1 MEHLLVYSSKA
12 RTLWDLILAIMGVI
26 WVFPSSVRD
35 TLLPRYGS
43 FVGRKWKKK
52 AWVAQLLSFSFG
64 LFGAEETRSL
74 LKMRLFQFI
83 GRNLLLFVFGA
94 FGDTSRHC

>member
-1 MEHLLVYSSKA
+1 MEHLLAYSSKA

-43 FVGRKWKKK
+43 FVGRKWKK
-52 AWVAQLLSFSFG
+52 AWVAQPLSFSFG
-64 LFGAEETRSL
+64 LFGAKETRSL

-83 GRNLLLFVFGA
+83 GQNLLLFVFGA
-94 FGDTSRHC
+94 LGHTSRHC